1 MKTSKKIIS
10 MLLCVVMIAS
20 TFCGLGLVLDDFVAE
35 AADVFNPNI
44 TITNTHTNSA
54 GATVTISITQQRV
67 VGTTDNA
74 YLSTYQEYQNKLL
87 GGKMTNSPTNFVIPG
102 LSATDNYI
110 PQGLAYW
117 EEKDW
122 FLISAHDDDH
132 ETNSVIYVLDGQTAE
147 FIKLIVLLNTDGT
160 DCTEHGGGLC
170 CSEYNLYYTH
180 SGSTIAYVSL
190 DTVAKALE
198 GKESACV
205 QFKEKRNLKGELNGA
220 STSYCSY
227 GSGTL
232 WTGNFYIENNDSYG
246 TKGNKDYGS
255 ILLGYKLYGNSS
267 DEEWAYFRNGAN
279 IMKLNS
285 TAQQSSTS
293 GNTTMTYTTTSDD
306 GATVDIAGT
315 VTSDGSLEESGE
327 ITATFGTTKTS
338 DTYWSGSPLHNL
350 TLGNKY
356 RIEFDTTYRNTD
368 FYLFAP
374 GGKHTNFKYIAT
386 VTDNGDGT
394 WHFKAEFTPGT
405 KPTGAD
411 SSWGTDDVT
420 DANYTGEYT
429 LRFDIDNPPSGTTN
443 FRISNLSIR
452 YVNGWIDKLDPDLI
466 GTSCVGN
473 PYYVVTFT
481 GGTNNIDKI
490 QYAIHDQGKLYISR
504 SYSRSEGDSHIR
516 EFSVGYID
524 LNAPGDTDITVNG
537 RLRKCYL
544 INHSENF
551 QLFGGSGEKADDS
564 DSAAQKMIHMGEG
577 LVSIGDNIYII
588 SESAADEYMNHDTGG
603 VAGIAVTEKC
613 PQPIDVMWKIDHH
626 ELLNE
631 EKSYDDTA
639 ALCYQKVNSIS
650 EINAYDDYIIV
661 HESPVKDSL
670 TQNNYLYALDSYGG
684 YGDRYLPKYSD
695 AANSPTQMLTGD
707 SMGVVG
713 YEIKDYE
720 IDGDKLYI
728 TEEDDAYTSIR
739 WNITSAGTDT
749 VKIDSK
755 ELQFASNKHFN
766 FGQRLFTMMA
776 DGSAG
781 VNNMRLEQY
790 NGEAGNFVIY
800 NSDGYYLWCNDGSN
814 QSYIDAYTN
823 YYNNHSAL
831 GYLPNYH
838 HLTELAGTFHADA
851 KRKSTEGGN
860 LTGGDVGAD
869 MMIVNIYK
877 RVTDPYSSVYN
888 SRIYSDLRAELQS
901 DGTYNIILE
910 TYANS
915 PLQYQT
921 LDADRPTDFIFLLDG
936 SSSMWT
942 NTDTSV
948 GYHHDTSWSA
958 LQAGQFNYNG
968 TKYDGSNDF
977 NYNKEL
983 KSGMYFRLPDG
994 EYAEISLAMNQGP
1007 TEKGNWW
1014 EIDYSEYSRDFWLWC
1029 THPVTGRCYKL
1040 SLNGYLI
1047 ANECTGDPNSDSV
1060 NRITDEQ
1067 YLANA
1072 STLGYASA
1080 SEILS
1085 EAKND
1090 INRTDYHTASAG
1102 NYNTKDPR
1110 KKYESFKGIYYEAP
1124 AKSMNMSRL
1133 EAMQLAVNNLTYKI
1147 AENAASSNLDHRIA
1161 VVSYGNAKD
1170 DNSGL
1175 RTGMFTNTSTELK
1188 NINSLTA
1195 TDYANAFYTVDKFDY
1210 ARCCINNL
1218 AVSYSYNETNCNT
1231 YSNLGFEM
1239 ANQIVANSG
1248 ANYLGSGDRSVAIIV
1263 ITDGVPGTGTNSAS
1277 TANATANLAI
1287 AEALKSK
1294 NLGAY
1299 IYTVQIGAN
1308 SMSGFSMDEYMDF
1321 TSSKYLFAEDMYNP
1335 GDKNIS
1341 SINYRIDIPT
1351 GTAFVLDDITNN
1363 IFSNVQSNSKN
1374 AMAKL
1379 SETSV
1384 IREQLNNSFIIPAD
1398 YTVKTQTA
1406 SIYYDELDRLHWKD
1420 PVSSSLATTVD
1431 ASSRE
1436 IIVDGFDYSA
1446 NCVTQSNE
1454 ANGKKLIVTI
1464 SGVLANT
1471 DEVLDNTSINVND
1484 HTGIYETR
1492 EKMNANDAVKR
1503 FPTEH
1508 FSISEYNFIMDY
1520 DLPMLDTE
1528 VNGTLCSVDSTIQRQ
1543 STYKESLS
1551 TDNINIDFTNS
1562 NQDLIYTLKQDEDKG
1577 YVLIKRDDGTYDWFS
1592 INIIPA
1598 SNVYYEESRLTP
1610 LAIDTSKCA
1619 WTSEGTSTSTYQ
1631 KTSDDTDVYG
1641 YDDNYNNTADYS
1653 NGTYMVATVDEKTN
1667 LTQTQTFSF
1676 KGKGFDLV
1684 SACGPETGILLVGIK
1699 DSTTGK
1705 YVKGYLIDTYY
1716 NDTSY
1721 NTTLTQVPVLHC
1733 ELDNAGEY
1741 TVEITGAYIDSLYNP
1756 KDQTATA
1763 SLDDE
1768 VDMSVPAEE
1777 IGMFAALGMP
1787 EFDELDIE
1795 AVWMDE
1801 NSVLNT
1807 SAQVMTTADS
1817 TTEVAEKVG
1826 PRKVYIDGYRV
1837 YNPTIEDDSL
1847 YIASEQNAT
1856 YYNVANAIENSQFDG
1871 SDLVESM
1878 IAYVEN
1884 KGDKTFGFGEYRNNG
1899 GPANEIYLEKNDS
1912 ITFKLSVNSQAR
1924 AAIAPSV
1931 MLGLR
1936 AVTGTP
1942 AAKVNDA
1949 SFGVTSKTEMYY
1961 DVSSY
1966 LSGTGTNAVY
1976 TVTVTNTG
1984 DGILAVNTLKLTNAE
1999 LVTTSAADLPMVTNL
2014 MMMSATPVE
2023 VSTLNTRGY
2032 ANQHPDYVPSEPGTT
2047 NPDPDLDPVSRPGD
2061 TKVDFSNIGD
2071 LIDAGSVTPASFLAA
2086 ILDIFKKLFAN
2097 LGKLLFSI

>member
-122 FLISAHDDDH
+122 FLISAHDDDS

-180 SGSTIAYVSL
+180 SGSTIAYVPL

-205 QFKEKRNLKGELNGA
+205 KFEDRRNLKGELNGA

-232 WTGNFYIENNDSYG
+232 WTGNFYIEDNKSYG
-246 TKGNKDYGS
+246 TMGNKDYGS
-255 ILLGYKLYGNSS
+255 MLLGYKLYGNSS

-285 TAQQSSTS
+285 TAQQSSTR

-315 VTSDGSLEESGE
+315 VTSDGTVGE

-350 TLGNKY
+350 TLGEKY

-374 GGKHTNFKYIAT
+374 GGKYTNFKDIAT

-411 SSWGTDDVT
+411 SEWGTDDVT
-420 DANYTGEYT
+420 AANYTGSYNI
-429 LRFDIDNPPSGTTN
+429 RFDIDNPPSGTTN

-452 YVNGWIDKLDPDLI
+452 YVNDWIDKLDPDLI

-504 SYSRSEGDSHIR
+504 SYSRSKGDSHIR

-537 RLRKCYL
+537 RSRKCYL

-551 QLFGGSGEKADDS
+551 QLFGGSGSSADDS

-577 LVSIGDNIYII
+577 LVSVGDNIYII
-588 SESAADEYMNHDTGG
+588 NESAADEYMNHDTGG
-603 VAGIAVTEKC
+603 VAGIGETKRC

-823 YYNNHSAL
+823 YYKNHSAL

-877 RVTDPYSSVYN
+877 RVTDPYSSVYD

-921 LDADRPTDFIFLLDG
+921 LEADRPTDFIFVLDG
-936 SSSMWT
+936 SSSMSS
-942 NTDTSV
+942 TDTV
-948 GYHHDTSWSA
+948 GYQRYPSTETINANELNLDDENFKCSKGKASYNLRKNDLYYQTADGHFHPIYLSW
-958 LQAGQFNYNG
+958 YC
-968 TKYDGSNDF
+968 YD
-977 NYNKEL
+977 YNKSL
-983 KSGMYFRLPDG
+983 TQTKKRAFNFYVYYISVDDG
-994 EYAEISLAMNQGP
+994 LYYMLSSTGTASTTGLTAEQMVSN
-1007 TEKGNWW
+1007 
-1014 EIDYSEYSRDFWLWC
+1014 
-1029 THPVTGRCYKL
+1029 VTGQTGYTMQGELNKAKENGETVIYTGVHYKYKNGDCPRIDAVRNTIDDL
-1040 SLNGYLI
+1040 S
-1047 ANECTGDPNSDSV
+1047 
-1060 NRITDEQ
+1060 R
-1067 YLANA
+1067 
-1072 STLGYASA
+1072 
-1080 SEILS
+1080 
-1085 EAKND
+1085 
-1090 INRTDYHTASAG
+1090 
-1102 NYNTKDPR
+1102 
-1110 KKYESFKGIYYEAP
+1110 
-1124 AKSMNMSRL
+1124 
-1133 EAMQLAVNNLTYKI
+1133 KI
-1147 AENAASSNLDHRIA
+1147 ASNAAETGLNHRIA
-1161 VVSYGNAKD
+1161 VTTFGS
-1170 DNSGL
+1170 NSG
-1175 RTGMFTNTSTELK
+1175 SSYK
-1188 NINSLTA
+1188 NDNL
-1195 TDYANAFYTVDKFDY
+1195 YANQSTTAIGYTSITDSDCKNAFFEVSDFDKV
-1210 ARCCINNL
+1210 RTIVNNID
-1218 AVSYSYNETNCNT
+1218 V
-1231 YSNLGFEM
+1231 
-1239 ANQIVANSG
+1239 SG
-1248 ANYLGSGDRSVAIIV
+1248 ADGYSEYGFDIASRIVENSDSSYLGDGDRSVAIIM
-1263 ITDGVPGTGTNSAS
+1263 ITDGVPGRGKDDTATQANTAAS
-1277 TANATANLAI
+1277 NAIANALRA
-1287 AEALKSK
+1287 K

-1299 IYTVQIGAN
+1299 VYTVQIGAN
-1308 SMSGFSMDEYMDF
+1308 AKDGFNMDEYMDF

-1341 SINYRIDIPT
+1341 DIVYRIDVPT
-1351 GTAFVLDDITNN
+1351 GTSFNLDSIVNGVFDA
-1363 IFSNVQSNSKN
+1363 VQSNSKN

-1471 DEVLDNTSINVND
+1471 NEVLDNTSINVND

-1508 FSISEYNFIMDY
+1508 FSIPEYNFVMDY

-1684 SACGPETGILLVGIK
+1684 SACGPETGILLVGVK

-1871 SDLVESM
+1871 SDLIESM

-1966 LSGTGTNAVY
+1966 LSGAGTTAVY

>member
-10 MLLCVVMIAS
+10 MLLCLVMVAS

-54 GATVTISITQQRV
+54 GTSVTVSITQQRV

-74 YLSTYQEYQNKLL
+74 YLATYQEYQNKLL
-87 GGKMTNSPTNFVIPG
+87 GGKMTNSPTNFVVPG
-102 LSATDNYI
+102 LSASDNYI

-122 FLISAHDDDH
+122 FLISAHDDDD
-132 ETNSVIYVLDGQTAE
+132 ETPSVIYVLDGQTAE
-147 FIKLIVLLNTDGT
+147 FIKLIVLLNTDGS
-160 DCTEHGGGLC
+160 DCMEHGGGLC

-180 SGSTIAYVSL
+180 SGSTIAYVPL

-198 GKESACV
+198 GKDSACV
-205 QFKEKRNLKGELNGA
+205 QFVDRRSLTGELNGA

-232 WTGNFYIENNDSYG
+232 WTGNFYYSGKSSFN
-246 TKGNKDYGS
+246 TAGNASSNS

-267 DEEWAYFRNGAN
+267 KEEWNYFRNGAN

-285 TAQQSSTS
+285 TAQQSAMSD
-293 GNTTMTYTTTSDD
+293 NTTMTYTTTSDD

-315 VTSDGSLEESGE
+315 VTSDGTDGE
-327 ITATFGTTKTS
+327 IIATFGTTKTS
-338 DTYWSGSPLHNL
+338 DTYWEESPLHNL
-350 TLGNKY
+350 TVGYKY
-356 RIEFDTTYRNTD
+356 RIEFDTNYRNTD

-374 GGKHTNFKYIAT
+374 GGKHTNIKYIAD

-394 WHFKAEFTPGT
+394 WHFKADFTPGT

-411 SSWGTDDVT
+411 STWGTDEVNAT
-420 DANYTGEYT
+420 NYTGSYSI
-429 LRFDIDNPPSGTTN
+429 RFDIDNPPSGTTN
-443 FRISNLSIR
+443 FRISNLSVR
-452 YVNGWIDKLDPDLI
+452 YVNSWVSNHSTDPLI

-473 PYYVVTFT
+473 PYYVIAFK

-504 SYSRSEGDSHIR
+504 SYSRSETDEHIR
-516 EFSVGYID
+516 EFSVGYVD

-537 RLRKCYL
+537 RLRKGYL
-544 INHSENF
+544 IHHSENF
-551 QLFGGSGEKADDS
+551 QLFGGSGSSADDS
-564 DSAAQKMIHMGEG
+564 DSAAQEMFHMGEG
-577 LVSIGDNIYII
+577 LVAVGDNIYII
-588 SESAADEYMNHDTGG
+588 SESGADEYMNHSTGT
-603 VAGIAVTEKC
+603 VSKC

-639 ALCYQKVNSIS
+639 ALCYQKVNDLS

-661 HESPVKDSL
+661 HKSPVKDSL

-684 YGDRYLPKYSD
+684 YGDRYLPKYGDTS
-695 AANSPTQMLTGD
+695 NSPSQMGTGD

-720 IDGDKLYI
+720 IETEDGKELLYI

-739 WNITSAGTDT
+739 WNITAAGTDT

-755 ELQFASNKHFN
+755 ELHFASNKHFN

-776 DGSAG
+776 DGSEG
-781 VNNMRLEQY
+781 VNNMRLDQY
-790 NGEAGNFVIY
+790 NGEKGNFVIY
-800 NSDGYYLWCNDGSN
+800 NSAGYYLWCNDGSN
-814 QSYIDAYTN
+814 QSYIDTYTN
-823 YYNNHSAL
+823 YYENHSAL
-831 GYLPNYH
+831 GYLPNYN

-851 KRKSTEGGN
+851 KRQSTDGGN

-888 SRIYSDLRAELQS
+888 SRIYSDLRAELQA
-901 DGTYNIILE
+901 DGTYNIVLE

-948 GYHHDTSWSA
+948 GYHHDTSWDPLKA
-958 LQAGQFNYNG
+958 QQFSCNGNKYQKTGSLFNSTDYTEKNYNQRW
-968 TKYDGSNDF
+968 T
-977 NYNKEL
+977 
-983 KSGMYFRLPDG
+983 SGLYFRFPDG
-994 EYAEISLAMNQGP
+994 EYGQICFTHTKSGSYGRN
-1007 TEKGNWW
+1007 
-1014 EIDYSEYSRDFWLWC
+1014 IWLWC
-1029 THPVTGRCYKL
+1029 EHPDGRSYKL
-1040 SLNGYLI
+1040 ARDGYLVK
-1047 ANECTGDPNSDSV
+1047 NDGSTKL
-1060 NRITDEQ
+1060 TDAEF
-1067 YLANA
+1067 LA
-1072 STLGYASA
+1072 SPSSYGYASY
-1080 SEILS
+1080 SEILTES
-1085 EAKND
+1085 SSGTNK
-1090 INRTDYHTASAG
+1090 TDEMKSGSSSNEVNSASDRAE
-1102 NYNTKDPR
+1102 
-1110 KKYESFKGIYYEAP
+1110 YEILRGIYYEAP

-1161 VVSYGNAKD
+1161 VVSYGNAAD

-1188 NINSLTA
+1188 NINNLTA

-1218 AVSYSYNETNCNT
+1218 AVSYSYNKTNCNT
-1231 YSNLGFEM
+1231 YSNLGFAI

-1248 ANYLGSGDRSVAIIV
+1248 ANYLGSGDRSVAIV
-1263 ITDGVPGTGTNSAS
+1263 MITDGVPGTGTNSAS

-1299 IYTVQIGAN
+1299 VYTVQIGAN

-1351 GTAFVLDDITNN
+1351 GTAFVLDDITNQ

-1384 IREQLNNSFIIPAD
+1384 IREKLNDSFIIPST
-1398 YTVKTQTA
+1398 YTVKTETA
-1406 SIYYDELDRLHWKD
+1406 SIYYDELERLHWKD
-1420 PVSSSLATTVD
+1420 PVSSSLTTSVD
-1431 ASSRE
+1431 STSRE

-1446 NCVTQSNE
+1446 NCVTPSNE

-1471 DEVLDNTSINVND
+1471 EKELDNTSINVYDN
-1484 HTGIYETR
+1484 TGIYETR
-1492 EKMNANDAVKR
+1492 EKMTANDAVKR

-1508 FSISEYNFIMDY
+1508 FSIPEYNFIMDY
-1520 DLPMLDTE
+1520 DLPMYDSE
-1528 VNGTLCSVDSTIQRQ
+1528 VNGTLCSVDSTIRKQDINNY
-1543 STYKESLS
+1543 SEELDI
-1551 TDNINIDFTNS
+1551 DNINIKFANG

-1577 YVLIKRDDGTYDWFS
+1577 YVLIKRDDGTYDWFR

-1598 SNVYYEESRLTP
+1598 SNVYYEETRMEAVTSADSLSRCSWTSSGT
-1610 LAIDTSKCA
+1610 AGTGYQDTSTDA
-1619 WTSEGTSTSTYQ
+1619 
-1631 KTSDDTDVYG
+1631 DVYG
-1641 YDDNYNNTADYS
+1641 YDGYYNNTNDYS
-1653 NGTYMVATVDEKTN
+1653 NNSYKTATVTKANPATET
-1667 LTQTQTFSF
+1667 LEFEFT
-1676 KGKGFDLV
+1676 GKGFDLV
-1684 SACGPETGILLVGIK
+1684 SACGADTGILLVAVRNGGDLEK
-1699 DSTTGK
+1699 
-1705 YVKGYLIDTYY
+1705 VFVVDTYY
-1716 NDTSY
+1716 SDTTY
-1721 NTTLTQVPVLHC
+1721 GNITQVPVLHYVTDTYATRTVQVTGVYLADFY
-1733 ELDNAGEY
+1733 EPEDSTAAAALDIEG
-1741 TVEITGAYIDSLYNP
+1741 
-1756 KDQTATA
+1756 
-1763 SLDDE
+1763 DE

-1777 IGMFAALGMP
+1777 LGMFAAIGLP
-1787 EFDELDIE
+1787 EFDEVDDDLIE

-1807 SAQVMTTADS
+1807 ASQAMATAN
-1817 TTEVAEKVG
+1817 AEGTYSGRPG
-1826 PRKVYIDGYRV
+1826 PKTLSLDGYRV
-1837 YNPTIEDDSL
+1837 YNTLDDGMDTA
-1847 YIASEQNAT
+1847 YIASEQNAR
-1856 YYNVANAIENSQFDG
+1856 YYNVEDELKKGTFEDILSTF
-1871 SDLVESM
+1871 V
-1878 IAYVEN
+1878 AYVEGGRDGKDISFQN
-1884 KGDKTFGFGEYRNNG
+1884 YTKSGIG
-1899 GPANEIYLEKNDS
+1899 GPAGEVYLEAGQAIS
-1912 ITFKLSVNSQAR
+1912 FKVKDDGDGTTN
-1924 AAIAPSV
+1924 V
-1931 MLGLR
+1931 MIGMR
-1936 AVTGTP
+1936 NVSGSPT
-1942 AAKVNDA
+1942 AKVGD
-1949 SFGVTSKTEMYY
+1949 SDITITSKTEMYY
-1961 DVSSY
+1961 DVST
-1966 LSGTGTNAVY
+1966 LLTGVSENGETVY
-1976 TVTVTNTG
+1976 TITVMNNG
-1984 DGILAVNTLKLTNAE
+1984 EGILAVNNIKLTNASFA
-1999 LVTTSAADLPMVTNL
+1999 TTAAEDLPMVASL
-2014 MMMSATPVE
+2014 MMMSATPVDSSE
-2023 VSTLNTRGY
+2023 LNGTVTY
-2032 ANQHPDYVPSEPGTT
+2032 ANQHPDYIPAEPGTT

-2061 TKVDFSNIGD
+2061 TKIDMGNIGD
-2071 LIDAGSVTPASFLAA
+2071 LIDNGSVTPASFLAA
-2086 ILDIFKKLFAN
+2086 LLEIFKKLFAN
-2097 LGKLLFSI
+2097 IGKLIFSF

>member
-54 GATVTISITQQRV
+54 GATVTVSITQQRV

-102 LSATDNYI
+102 LSAADNYI

-122 FLISAHDDDH
+122 FLISAHDKDS
-132 ETNSVIYVLDGQTAE
+132 ETPSVIYVLDGQTAE

-160 DCTEHGGGLC
+160 DCMEHGGGLC

-180 SGSTIAYVSL
+180 SGSTIAYVPL

-205 QFKEKRNLKGELNGA
+205 KFEDRRNLKGELNGA

-232 WTGNFYIENNDSYG
+232 WTGNFYISDNSSYKTPG
-246 TKGNKDYGS
+246 HKDYGS

-285 TAQQSSTS
+285 TAQQSATKD
-293 GNTTMTYTTTSDD
+293 NTTMTYTTTSDD

-315 VTSDGSLEESGE
+315 VTSDGTAGE

-338 DTYWSGSPLHNL
+338 DTYWSDSPLHNL
-350 TLGNKY
+350 TVGKKY

-374 GGKHTNFKYIAT
+374 GGKHTNFKDIAT

-411 SSWGTDDVT
+411 STWGTDEVNAT
-420 DANYTGEYT
+420 NYTGSYSI
-429 LRFDIDNPPSGTTN
+429 RFDIDNPPSGTTN

-504 SYSRSEGDSHIR
+504 SYSRSETGSHIR

-524 LNAPGDTDITVNG
+524 LNAPGDTDIEVNG
-537 RLRKCYL
+537 RSRKCYL
-544 INHSENF
+544 IEHSTNF
-551 QLFGGSGEKADDS
+551 QLFGGSGSSADDS

-577 LVSIGDNIYII
+577 IVSVGDNIYII
-588 SESAADEYMNHDTGG
+588 SESGANEYMNNGNST
-603 VAGIAVTEKC
+603 VSKC

-695 AANSPTQMLTGD
+695 TANSPTQTLTGD

-776 DGSAG
+776 DDSAG

-814 QSYIDAYTN
+814 QSYIDTYTD
-823 YYNNHSAL
+823 YYKNHSAL

-921 LDADRPTDFIFLLDG
+921 LESDRPTDFIFVLDG
-936 SSSMWT
+936 SSSMANNKHDDCIGYERTIGKLNIGDIVSKSNISVDGKGTQIDVT
-942 NTDTSV
+942 NNRLIYYREADGSYYRIYGAVRSDSYSWGYPHKQYFWAYYKKDGLNYLFTSDTSDAV
-948 GYHHDTSWSA
+948 SSTGITNDELETMVDNATGYTGFTEDNRDKDSRAAKTVYTGLWYEYRNGTQGNWYNYSTEKDTSIGYCDRLGGMQDAVEA
-958 LQAGQFNYNG
+958 L
-968 TKYDGSNDF
+968 TDK
-977 NYNKEL
+977 
-983 KSGMYFRLPDG
+983 
-994 EYAEISLAMNQGP
+994 
-1007 TEKGNWW
+1007 
-1014 EIDYSEYSRDFWLWC
+1014 
-1029 THPVTGRCYKL
+1029 
-1040 SLNGYLI
+1040 I
-1047 ANECTGDPNSDSV
+1047 A
-1060 NRITDEQ
+1060 
-1067 YLANA
+1067 ANA
-1072 STLGYASA
+1072 NSTG
-1080 SEILS
+1080 
-1085 EAKND
+1085 
-1090 INRTDYHTASAG
+1090 
-1102 NYNTKDPR
+1102 
-1110 KKYESFKGIYYEAP
+1110 
-1124 AKSMNMSRL
+1124 
-1133 EAMQLAVNNLTYKI
+1133 
-1147 AENAASSNLDHRIA
+1147 LDHRIA
-1161 VVSYGNAKD
+1161 ITTFGSNANESYLNTNMYTNSSTAAVSYSA
-1170 DNSGL
+1170 
-1175 RTGMFTNTSTELK
+1175 
-1188 NINSLTA
+1188 A
-1195 TDYANAFYTVDKFDY
+1195 TDSNYANAFYDVANFDKVDYIVNHITAKSY
-1210 ARCCINNL
+1210 TNNEWNGNSMD
-1218 AVSYSYNETNCNT
+1218 ADT
-1231 YSNLGFEM
+1231 YSNYGLEM
-1239 ANQIVANSG
+1239 ANKIVANSG
-1248 ANYLGSGDRSVAIIV
+1248 ANYLGNGDRSVAIIM
-1263 ITDGVPGTGTNSAS
+1263 ITDGVPGLGNSSSEANTIAS
-1277 TANATANLAI
+1277 ETI
-1287 AEALKSK
+1287 AQALKSK
-1294 NLGAY
+1294 GLGAY
-1299 IYTVQIGAN
+1299 LYTVRLGTD
-1308 SMSGFSMDEYMDF
+1308 SLSGFNMDEYMDF

-1341 SINYRIDIPT
+1341 DIVYRIDVPT
-1351 GTAFVLDDITNN
+1351 GTSFNLDSIVNGVFDA
-1363 IFSNVQSNSKN
+1363 VQSNSKN

-1384 IREQLNNSFIIPAD
+1384 IREKLNNSFIIPAD

-1436 IIVDGFDYSA
+1436 IIVDGFDYST

-1508 FSISEYNFIMDY
+1508 FSIPEYNFVMDY

-1551 TDNINIDFTNS
+1551 TDNINIAFTNS
-1562 NQDLIYTLKQDEDKG
+1562 NQDLVYTLKQDEDKG
-1577 YVLIKRDDGTYDWFS
+1577 YVLIKRDDGTYDWFR

-1619 WTSEGTSTSTYQ
+1619 WTSEGASTSTYQ

-1653 NGTYMVATVDEKTN
+1653 NGTYMVATVDDKTN

-1684 SACGPETGILLVGIK
+1684 SACGPETGILLVGVK
-1699 DSTTGK
+1699 DSATGK

-1741 TVEITGAYIDSLYNP
+1741 TVEITGAYVDSLYNP
-1756 KDQTATA
+1756 KDQTSTA

-1899 GPANEIYLEKNDS
+1899 GPANEIYLEPNDT

-1924 AAIAPSV
+1924 AAITPSV

-1936 AVTGTP
+1936 AVTGAP

-1976 TVTVTNTG
+1976 TVTVTNSGT
-1984 DGILAVNTLKLTNAE
+1984 GILAVNTLKLTNAE
-1999 LVTTSAADLPMVTNL
+1999 LVNTSAADLPMVTNL

-2032 ANQHPDYVPSEPGTT
+2032 ANQHPDYVPAEPGTT

>member
-122 FLISAHDDDH
+122 FLISAHDYDD

-160 DCTEHGGGLC
+160 DCMEHGGGLC

-205 QFKEKRNLKGELNGA
+205 QFKDKRNLKGELNGA

-246 TKGNKDYGS
+246 TKGNKDYES

-551 QLFGGSGEKADDS
+551 QLFGGSGNKADDS
-564 DSAAQKMIHMGEG
+564 DSAAQEMIHMGEG
-577 LVSIGDNIYII
+577 LVSVGDNIYII

-603 VAGIAVTEKC
+603 VAGIGVTEKC

-695 AANSPTQMLTGD
+695 TANSPTQMLTGD

-921 LDADRPTDFIFLLDG
+921 LDADRPTDFIFVLDG
-936 SSSMWT
+936 SSSMYSA
-942 NTDTSV
+942 DTSV
-948 GYHHDTSWSA
+948 GYHHDTTWDA
-958 LQAGQFNYNG
+958 LQIGKFDDYSGKDDYRYNEEF
-968 TKYDGSNDF
+968 TSHY
-977 NYNKEL
+977 Y
-983 KSGMYFRLPDG
+983 YRLPDG
-994 EYAEISLAMNQGP
+994 EYAPLSVTVN
-1007 TEKGNWW
+1007 KGSSGNKK
-1014 EIDYSEYSRDFWLWC
+1014 DRSRDVWLWC

-1040 SLNGYLI
+1040 STDGYLI
-1047 ANECTGDPNSDSV
+1047 TNDCTSK
-1060 NRITDEQ
+1060 ITDEMFISNPSG
-1067 YLANA
+1067 Y
-1072 STLGYASA
+1072 GYASA
-1080 SEILS
+1080 SEILT
-1085 EAKND
+1085 EAKSD
-1090 INRTDYHTASAG
+1090 INKTTSHEG
-1102 NYNTKDPR
+1102 NRWPDDFYDSETRQKF
-1110 KKYESFKGIYYEAP
+1110 EVFKGMYFESP
-1124 AKSMNMSRL
+1124 TGTNNTMSRL
-1133 EAMQLAVNNLTYKI
+1133 EATQLAVNNLSYKI
-1147 AENAASSNLDHRIA
+1147 AENAQQTGLQHRAA
-1161 VVSYGNAKD
+1161 VVSFGSADYTK
-1170 DNSGL
+1170 
-1175 RTGMFTNTSTELK
+1175 TGMFTNTSMDMK
-1188 NINSLTA
+1188 GYASLTNA
-1195 TDYANAFYTVDKFDY
+1195 DYASAFYTVDNFV
-1210 ARCCINNL
+1210 RFRNCVNNL
-1218 AVSYSYNETNCNT
+1218 AVCYKDSTNVDGYSEY
-1231 YSNLGFEM
+1231 GFDI
-1239 ANQIVANSG
+1239 ASRIVENSDSS
-1248 ANYLGSGDRSVAIIV
+1248 YLGDGDRSVAIIM
-1263 ITDGVPGTGTNSAS
+1263 ITDGVPGKGKNDTAAETNTAAS
-1277 TANATANLAI
+1277 NAIANALRA
-1287 AEALKSK
+1287 K

-1299 IYTVQIGAN
+1299 VYTVQIGAN
-1308 SMSGFSMDEYMDF
+1308 AKDGFNMDEYMDF

-1341 SINYRIDIPT
+1341 DIVYRIDVPT
-1351 GTAFVLDDITNN
+1351 GTSFNLDSIVNGVFDA
-1363 IFSNVQSNSKN
+1363 VQSNSKN

-1966 LSGTGTNAVY
+1966 LSGAGTNAVY